1 MERIFGGSP
10 AAVLLRLI
18 IISIIVGIVL
28 KALGVR
34 PQDLLRSFDEFVYSL
49 RFLGVD
55 ALQWFM
61 LGAIIVFPVWA
72 VVRLLKVLGGGGK
85 SGK

>member
-18 IISIIVGIVL
+18 IISVIVGMVL

-34 PQDLLRSFDEFVYSL
+34 PQDLLRHFDEF
-49 RFLGVD
+49 
-55 ALQWFM
+55 
-61 LGAIIVFPVWA
+61 
-72 VVRLLKVLGGGGK
+72 
-85 SGK
+85 

>member
-34 PQDLLRSFDEFVYSL
+34 PQDLLRSFDEFVYNL
-49 RFLGVD
+49 RFLGAD
-55 ALQWFM
+55 ALQWFL
-61 LGAIIVFPVWA
+61 LGAMIVFPVWA
-72 VVRLLKVLGGGGK
+72 VVRLLKVLGGKGGK
-85 SGK
+85 